1 MLQLTQ
7 KLGSGEMQVQDVPP
21 PMRDNGMV
29 VVKNHYSLISA
40 GTEASSVRAARSN
53 LIEKAKQRPT
63 QLRQVIE
70 SAKRQGLMAT
80 YRAVQKKLDAYSP
93 LGYSCAG
100 EVVEVGEDVP
110 GIACGDRVACAGAG
124 YANHA
129 EFVSVP
135 ANLCVKLPPG
145 ADLKLAAFNTVGAI
159 ALQGVRQSEIRLG
172 ESCVVIGLGL
182 IGQLTCLLLRAT
194 GAKVIGIDID
204 SWAVAFASRHTAD
217 LAWERSEPGLEN
229 RIAQATQGLG
239 ADAVI
244 ITASTESTDPV
255 NFAGNISRQK
265 GRVVIVGAV
274 PTGFERDA
282 YYRKELELRMSCSY
296 GPGRYDPV
304 YEEHG
309 LDYPPAY
316 VRWTE
321 RRNMQAFQELLQDGR
336 LSLSSLATHEFAF
349 KDASQAYELILAR
362 QERYLGIL
370 LRYDGTQQLVRRPLP
385 VRESAPRGPG
395 VSIAFIGAGSYAQ
408 GNLLPN
414 IPHAAN
420 IVRRAVATNNGAT
433 SKRVAEKFGF
443 ECCTS
448 DAGEMIA
455 REDIDTVFI
464 ATRHNSHARYVA
476 AALHAGKRVFVEKPL
491 AMSEEELREVE
502 TAYRD
507 AELRDSQPILMAG
520 FNRRFSELVRSA
532 KRALGSGGPMSMVYR
547 VNAGQIPSSHWI
559 QDPAVGGGR
568 IVGEACH
575 FIDLMTFFCGS
586 PPVRAFASALPSP
599 LLLPDV
605 VAITLEFADGS
616 IGSLSY
622 FANGSKAIE
631 KEYFEAHNCGNTA
644 IIRDFRTLE
653 LGLGSSVRKSS
664 LRTPDKG
671 QPAMVR
677 EFIKALQAGSAS
689 PISFE
694 EICAVTRATFA
705 IARSIQERQAIVF

>member
-7 KLGSGEMQVQDVPP
+7 KLGSGEMLVQDVPA

-29 VVKNHYSLISA
+29 VVRNHYSLISA
-40 GTEASSVRAARSN
+40 GTEASSVRAARSS
-53 LIEKAKQRPT
+53 LIAKARQRPA

-70 SAKRQGLMAT
+70 SVKRQGLLAT
-80 YRAVQKKLDAYSP
+80 YRAVHKKLDAYSP

-110 GIACGDRVACAGAG
+110 GIVCGDLVACAGAG

-135 ANLCVKLPPG
+135 SNLCVRLPHG

-159 ALQGVRQSEIRLG
+159 AMQGVRQSEVRLG
-172 ESCVVIGLGL
+172 ESCAVIGLGL
-182 IGQLTCLLLRAT
+182 IGQLTCMLLRAA
-194 GAKVIGIDID
+194 GVKAIGIDLD
-204 SWAVAFASRHTAD
+204 AWAVAFANRNSAD
-217 LAWERSEPGLEN
+217 IAWERSDVGLEE
-229 RIAQATQGLG
+229 RISLATQGLG

-244 ITASTESTDPV
+244 VTAASDSTDPV
-255 NFAGNISRQK
+255 NLAGSIARQK
-265 GRVVIVGAV
+265 GRVIIVGAV
-274 PTGFERDA
+274 PTGFERDP

-296 GPGRYDPV
+296 GPGRYDPL

-321 RRNMQAFQELLQDGR
+321 QRNMQAFQELIQCGR
-336 LSLSSLATHEFAF
+336 LRLGELVTHEFAF
-349 KDASQAYELILAR
+349 QDAPQAYDLILGR
-362 QERYLGIL
+362 QEPYLGIL
-370 LRYDGTQQLVRRPLP
+370 LRYDGAQPLQRCSVP
-385 VRESAPRGPG
+385 VRESAPRGPSI
-395 VSIAFIGAGSYAQ
+395 SIAFIGAGSYAQ

-414 IPHAAN
+414 IPQAEN

-448 DAGEMIA
+448 DAGELIA

-464 ATRHNSHARYVA
+464 ATRHDSHARYVS
-476 AALHAGKRVFVEKPL
+476 AALRAGKRVFVEKPL
-491 AMSEEELREVE
+491 AMNEDELSEIEAV
-502 TAYRD
+502 YRD
-507 AELRDSQPILMAG
+507 AELRGSQPILMAG
-520 FNRRFSELVRSA
+520 FNRRFSELVRTA

-547 VNAGQIPSSHWI
+547 INAGQISSSHWI

-568 IVGEACH
+568 IIGEACH

-586 PPVRAFASALPSP
+586 LPVRVFASAMQNP
-599 LLLPDV
+599 LHSPDV
-605 VAITLEFADGS
+605 VAATIEFANGS

-622 FANGSKAIE
+622 YANGSKAIE
-631 KEYFEAHNCGNTA
+631 KEYIEVHATGSSA
-644 IIRDFRTLE
+644 ILRDFRALE
-653 LGLGSSVRKSS
+653 LGLAGKVQKSS
-664 LRTPDKG
+664 LRAPDKG
-671 QPAMVR
+671 QAAMVE
-677 EFIKALQAGSAS
+677 EFLQALETGQAS
-689 PISFE
+689 PLTMA
-694 EICAVTRATFA
+694 EILAVTRTTFA
-705 IARSIQERQAIVF
+705 IMRSIQQRQAVAI

>member
-53 LIEKAKQRPT
+53 LIEKAKQRPA

-70 SAKRQGLMAT
+70 SVRRQGLMAT

-129 EFVSVP
+129 EFVCVP
-135 ANLCVKLPPG
+135 ANLCVKLAPG

-159 ALQGVRQSEIRLG
+159 ALQGVRQSEVRLG
-172 ESCVVIGLGL
+172 ESCAVIGLGL
-182 IGQLTCLLLRAT
+182 IGQLTCLLLRAA
-194 GAKVIGIDID
+194 GAKVVGIDID
-204 SWAVAFASRHTAD
+204 PWAVEFARRHTAD
-217 LAWERSEPGLEN
+217 IAWERSEPGLET
-229 RIAQATQGLG
+229 RIAQITQGLG

-244 ITASTESTDPV
+244 ITASADSTDPV
-255 NFAGNISRQK
+255 NLAGSIARQK

-274 PTGFERDA
+274 PTGFERDS

-321 RRNMQAFQELLQDGR
+321 RRNMQAFQELIQVGR
-336 LSLSSLATHEFAF
+336 LPLSSLATHEFAF
-349 KDASQAYELILAR
+349 KNASQAYELILAR
-362 QERYLGIL
+362 QEPYLGLL
-370 LRYDGTQQLVRRPLP
+370 LRYDEAQPLVRRP
-385 VRESAPRGPG
+385 VAIREGARRGPG

-414 IPHAAN
+414 IPQAAN
-420 IVRRAVATNNGAT
+420 IIRRAVATSNGAT

-443 ECCTS
+443 ECCMS
-448 DAGEMIA
+448 DTGELIA
-455 REDIDTVFI
+455 RDDIDTVFI
-464 ATRHNSHARYVA
+464 ATRHNSHARYVS
-476 AALHAGKRVFVEKPL
+476 AALRAGKRVFVEKPL
-491 AMSEEELREVE
+491 AMREDELSEVE
-502 TAYRD
+502 AVYRD
-507 AELRDSQPILMAG
+507 AELRGSHPFLMTG
-520 FNRRFSELVRSA
+520 FNRRFSELVRTA
-532 KRALGSGGPMSMVYR
+532 KRALGNGGPMSMVYR

-568 IVGEACH
+568 IVGEGCH

-586 PPVRAFASALPSP
+586 LPVRVFASALPSP
-599 LLLPDV
+599 LHLPDV
-605 VAITLEFADGS
+605 VAVTLEFSDGS
-616 IGSLSY
+616 IGSFSY
-622 FANGSKAIE
+622 FANGSKVVE
-631 KEYFEAHNCGNTA
+631 KEYFEAHSCGNTA
-644 IIRDFRTLE
+644 ILRDFRTLE

-664 LRTPDKG
+664 VRTPDKG
-671 QPAMVR
+671 QPTMMR
-677 EFIKALQAGSAS
+677 EFMLALQAGSAS

-705 IARSIQERQAIVF
+705 IARSTQERQAIVF